1 MERVHGLVVLNTV
14 IGPPKPGFKPT
25 AFHRFAAMPL
35 ISDLVFRGLSFPQI
49 NLSVAQGDKRSIRG
63 ETAKAYR
70 YPLRTLKLN
79 VAPLALARM
88 VPDKPGHPTI
98 PALERCYDFV
108 SRFKGPAAIVWGD
121 RDPVLGSV
129 RSHVERTLPQASV
142 TRTQAGHFLQ
152 EEVPEEIAAAVRQV
166 AGL

>member
-1 MERVHGLVVLNTV
+1 
-14 IGPPKPGFKPT
+14 
-25 AFHRFAAMPL
+25 MPL

-121 RDPVLGSV
+121 RDPVLGRPLPCRAYPPPGQRHAHPNRPFSAR
-129 RSHVERTLPQASV
+129 RSPGRDCCGSA
-142 TRTQAGHFLQ
+142 AGCRAL
-152 EEVPEEIAAAVRQV
+152 
-166 AGL
+166 G